1 MKIPDELFAAE
12 QVGGLDVLN
21 GTIEGLAAENRGVP
35 VERVV
40 VGTLAPAGDTERVGQ
55 LEGRLDG
62 G

>member
-21 GTIEGLAAENRGVP
+21 GSIEGLAAENRGVP
-35 VERVV
+35 VERV
-40 VGTLAPAGDTERVGQ
+40 GGDRLDTAGDTERVGQ
-55 LEGRLDG
+55 WEGRLDG